1 MLYFEGCPNHEP
13 TVALVREVV
22 AGLDLSA
29 EVEEIEVNTQ
39 TDAERLRFLG
49 SPTVQVN
56 GVDMEPRARERTNY
70 ALSCRA
76 LVQFANRRRARVYLE
91 ALLRRPVLPPRSV
104 AYGIEGDRGPRG
116 RIGLS

>member
-1 MLYFEGCPNHEP
+1 MNIQVLYFEGCPNHEP

-29 EVEEIEVNTQ
+29 QVQEIEVTTQ

-56 GVDMEPRARERTNY
+56 GVDMEPSARERTNY
-70 ALSCRA
+70 ALSCRMY
-76 LVQFANRRRARVYLE
+76 NGSGI
-91 ALLRRPVLPPRSV
+91 PPRELLV
-104 AYGIEGDRGPRG
+104 AALTSAG
-116 RIGLS
+116 

>member
-1 MLYFEGCPNHEP
+1 MKIHVLYFEGCPNHEP

-56 GVDMEPRARERTNY
+56 GVDMEPSARERTNY
-70 ALSCRA
+70 ALSWPSGSSRA
-76 LVQFANRRRARVYLE
+76 NFYASALH
-91 ALLRRPVLPPRSV
+91 ALL
-104 AYGIEGDRGPRG
+104 
-116 RIGLS
+116 